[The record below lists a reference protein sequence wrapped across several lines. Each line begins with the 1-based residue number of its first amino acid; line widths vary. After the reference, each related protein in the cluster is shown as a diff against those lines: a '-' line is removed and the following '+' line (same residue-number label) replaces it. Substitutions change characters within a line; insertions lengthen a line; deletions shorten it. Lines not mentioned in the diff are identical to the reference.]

1 MKLKKVSA
9 NPAVAKQLESLRY
22 RTGPN
27 SKVLRNERREL
38 DGADRF
44 TFEEFGVLSEG
55 EGFVAR
61 WFALAWRGR

>member
-9 NPAVAKQLESLRY
+9 NPAVAKQLESLTY

-27 SKVLRNERREL
+27 LKVFLRNERREL

-44 TFEEFGVLSEG
+44 TFEEFGVLSEA
-55 EGFVAR
+55 EGF
-61 WFALAWRGR
+61 

>member
-9 NPAVAKQLESLRY
+9 NPAVAKQLGSRTY

-27 SKVLRNERREL
+27 LKVFLRNERREL

-44 TFEEFGVLSEG
+44 TCEEFGVGTET
-55 EGFVAR
+55 EGF
-61 WFALAWRGR
+61 